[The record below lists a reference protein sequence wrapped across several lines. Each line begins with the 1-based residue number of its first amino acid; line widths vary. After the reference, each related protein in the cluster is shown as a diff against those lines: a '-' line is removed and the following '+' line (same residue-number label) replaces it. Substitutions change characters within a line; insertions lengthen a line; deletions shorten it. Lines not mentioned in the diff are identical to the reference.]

1 MIWRRSDFV
10 SYPIHWRWDSMSGL
24 SIVEQKYHLQ
34 NLSGMALSTR
44 VVASTCLQ
52 HINLIINIVVLPML
66 LLPHTYFSLL
76 WSVWY
81 YYTVSGRKLIE
92 LVCNGT
98 SHFAIGYRRRSTST
112 SRWDWQKTYHN
123 LPCTASSSSSSPPP
137 PSILTY
143 HHDGFQMPK
152 HCSIREEEEAHNF
165 CGKLHGLTWL
175 GDWTRRTCFTAM
187 RVEDLVADDV
197 P

>member
-81 YYTVSGRKLIE
+81 YYTVSGRKLIG

-98 SHFAIGYRRRSTST
+98 SHFAIGYWSFFFEH
-112 SRWDWQKTYHN
+112 Q
-123 LPCTASSSSSSPPP
+123 
-137 PSILTY
+137 
-143 HHDGFQMPK
+143 QM
-152 HCSIREEEEAHNF
+152 
-165 CGKLHGLTWL
+165 GLTKNLSQFTLYCIFFFFFSSASFNTYLSSWWL
-175 GDWTRRTCFTAM
+175 PNAKALLNQRGGGGTQFLWQVAWT
-187 RVEDLVADDV
+187 DLTRWLD
-197 P
+197 